1 MAAWDR
7 DPIVTPTQSAP
18 AGGGAE
24 AWRNDPVVQ
33 PKADAG
39 PQSLGD
45 QLSAGF
51 TSGVKAIPFVGP
63 QVLGGLEQLKAKV
76 QGRTPEDVAA
86 TDQAQT
92 EANPVAST
100 IGDIAG
106 PTLALAPLGLTATGA
121 RLLGMS
127 GSLAS
132 RMIYGA
138 ASGGLIAGGDAAVR
152 GQSPVDALESG
163 GLGAGVGAALPGLGK
178 VAGALLRGATG
189 NAISRPVSQV
199 AKALRREGITAPALR
214 TRMAELGPE
223 GMLADVGPNLTRQAS
238 TIASLPGEGQ
248 AIVRGRLS
256 TRGGAAANQRVQD
269 ALDNTLGPAP
279 ILSLEKESIR
289 AAQDALSPHYETALQ
304 HAQPVNAQPI
314 AQDVAARAAV
324 VRGDA
329 QRALERLIPMFNTY
343 GTNNVTASPRVL
355 FEVRKAIDGMFEGDI
370 TSATR
375 RELTAV
381 RQQVDAELARA
392 VPGIKQIDA
401 QFEDLAHQSA
411 ALDRGGQVLGSGP
424 DAPHPT
430 DLAAEVATGSPG
442 VRQRLSQGTRALLDR
457 IVGNNA
463 NDVQALNRLIKGEG
477 DWNRAR
483 LVTQFGQHRADQI
496 IRAVQNELVF
506 SRTNNIV
513 QQGPE
518 TAARLHGGKELGEVN
533 MEIPKNASWTGL
545 GLNLATKGVNAALN
559 AGKERTNAR
568 IAELLTGPM
577 TPQVEAAISRALRPP
592 RSGILPPAGASVAA
606 EQHSEPLRI
615 VVRGG
620 R

>member
-7 DPIVTPTQSAP
+7 DPIVTPAQSAP
-18 AGGGAE
+18 SGGAE
-24 AWRNDPVVQ
+24 SWRNDPVVKPAAPEAQ
-33 PKADAG
+33 A
-39 PQSLGD
+39 QSLGD

-51 TSGVKAIPFVGP
+51 TAGVKAIPFVGP

-76 QGRTPEDVAA
+76 QGRSTEDVAA
-86 TDQAQT
+86 TDKAQT
-92 EANPVAST
+92 EANPIAST
-100 IGDIAG
+100 VGEIAG

-163 GLGAGVGAALPGLGK
+163 GLGAGVGAALPGLGR
-178 VAGALLRGATG
+178 VAGALFRGATG

-199 AKALRREGITAPALR
+199 AKALRREGITAPVLQ

-248 AIVRGRLS
+248 AIVRRRLS
-256 TRGGAAANQRVQD
+256 ARSENANQRVRD

-279 ILSLEKESIR
+279 IPSLEKESIR
-289 AAQDALSPHYETALQ
+289 AAQDALSPSYEVALQ
-304 HAQPVNAQPI
+304 RAQPVNAQPI
-314 AQDVAARAAV
+314 AQAVEARAAV

-411 ALDRGGQVLGSGP
+411 AFDRGGQVLGSGP

-442 VRQRLSQGTRALLDR
+442 VRQRLSQGTRALLER
-457 IVGNNA
+457 IVGTNA

-477 DWNRAR
+477 DWNRDR
-483 LVTQFGQHRADQI
+483 LVTQFGQQRADQI

-518 TAARLHGGKELGEVN
+518 SAARLHGGKELGEVN

-559 AGKERTNAR
+559 AGKEQTNAR
-568 IAELLTGPM
+568 IAELLTRPM
-577 TPQVEAAISRALRPP
+577 TPQVEAAIARALRPP
-592 RSGILPPAGASVAA
+592 RNGFLPPAGASVAA

-615 VVRGG
+615 TVRGG